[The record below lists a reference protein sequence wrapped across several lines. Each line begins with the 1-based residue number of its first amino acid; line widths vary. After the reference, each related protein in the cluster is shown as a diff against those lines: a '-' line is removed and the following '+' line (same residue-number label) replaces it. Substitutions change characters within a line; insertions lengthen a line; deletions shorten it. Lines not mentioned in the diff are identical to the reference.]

1 MSPYMNQCLAKEVAW
16 KVSKFINPWNI
27 NNQGSIRWIHNVIFI
42 KTLPVKTKKG
52 DKHKVG

>member
-1 MSPYMNQCLAKEVAW
+1 MSPYMNQCLGKEVAW